1 MILLQYYHTKL
12 LLYYICMFTY
22 CQSFQRTSTFNIFKS
37 QFVLCNNC
45 EEQRRDLSHNKLHSN
60 YKYYQSVKGAISS
73 HFLFIYR
80 AKTCSASL
88 NSKISYLTLY
98 LGIETIS
105 MGWMDMDW
113 HLKTVSPTFSS
124 LILCLKNPP
133 HPRKK
138 KYNYI
143 YIIMVSAPD
152 KICFISS
159 RQLYTSIN
167 FCVWVLKGAK

>member
-1 MILLQYYHTKL
+1 
-12 LLYYICMFTY
+12 MFTY

-60 YKYYQSVKGAISS
+60 YKYYLSVKGAISR
-73 HFLFIYR
+73 HLLFIYR

-105 MGWMDMDW
+105 MQWMDMDW
-113 HLKTVSPTFSS
+113 NLKTVSPTFSS
-124 LILCLKNPP
+124 LIICLKKSPPPP
-133 HPRKK
+133 HK
-138 KYNYI
+138 KYIYI

-159 RQLYTSIN
+159 WQLYTSIN
-167 FCVWVLKGAK
+167 FCVWVLKGAM

>member
-1 MILLQYYHTKL
+1 MILLHYYHTKL
-12 LLYYICMFTY
+12 LLYYIKYVCSLTA
-22 CQSFQRTSTFNIFKS
+22 N
-37 QFVLCNNC
+37 
-45 EEQRRDLSHNKLHSN
+45 HSN
-60 YKYYQSVKGAISS
+60 GHPLSISSNRNLSYAITVKSKGGIYHTINCTAISS
-73 HFLFIYR
+73 HLLFIYR

-105 MGWMDMDW
+105 MQWMDMDW
-113 HLKTVSPTFSS
+113 NLKTVSPTFSS

-138 KYNYI
+138 KKYIYI

-159 RQLYTSIN
+159 WQLYTSIN